1 MAEIQLLSR
10 PVSTTIRSSVIL
22 PNISQIFSELL
33 QNSLDADSTVVSC
46 HIDLNKRNES
56 LRIEDDGFGITRE
69 GLSKIGKRFRTSKGV
84 HEDGLGPVNFYGFRG
99 EALASIAALSLL
111 EITTKEK
118 SSQVLCK
125 VIRNSKILYE
135 GRHPNGHI
143 AGEHGTTVVVKDIFC
158 NLPVRREELA
168 NTSATVLMGQ
178 LRRVVET
185 LSLGNPHVKW
195 AVWEKRSEATGEMKK
210 IISINQSS
218 SALSVFNTLYGSAL
232 VRHVQNVRVTSGDR
246 RVDGFISVYGDIS
259 KTHQYLFI
267 NGHHIDRGDLHE
279 LIARQFAK
287 SKFTI
292 FALSGEHEE
301 AGYTASKR
309 SPRRLERHPVY
320 VLNVT
325 LPFSELDMSYEPKKR
340 TVGYKHMEFLKT
352 ILLAI
357 VNEFLKRNGYSSD
370 HSVSLTP
377 SFKNRSFCRASLPI
391 TRPGST
397 LAKTSLLKTS
407 LSHSRPLYRDISASA
422 VSRRVLTKPFE
433 PNSFQQSLYSTVRSQ
448 IPNIPSM
455 NESSTNKVKWTDG
468 FACEKETGVFSL
480 THPNYPLSVEPKS
493 VSNSRNRSLNQ
504 PDDTCHNC
512 TYTSSPDNIQPLSLV
527 TPASSTI
534 PLQLTSLSNATVL
547 GQVDKKYIA
556 AIIDSTSFPALS
568 LIDQHAADERVEV
581 ERILLEL
588 CEGFTQGNLK
598 VHRTE
603 NTADSDGLMITLTRP
618 EASVLSQPGV
628 VPLFK
633 RWGIDLRLPYDL
645 LEMEYVQVK
654 VHTVPNTFSSRL
666 SKKEGIE
673 LTRLVKGYLS
683 TIVDNAGE
691 IDAFLRSLH
700 VQDVARYK
708 EEDKQ
713 DICHSGNWNNVV
725 RFMPREL
732 LELANSKACR
742 GAIMF
747 EDRLSRDQ
755 CSRLLEQL
763 AGTKFPFT
771 CAHGRP
777 VMVPLLILKGYKKE
791 SKRRRFINWSKLKK
805 EMEEYDQ

>member
-301 AGYTASKR
+301 AGYT
-309 SPRRLERHPVY
+309 
-320 VLNVT
+320 
-325 LPFSELDMSYEPKKR
+325 
-340 TVGYKHMEFLKT
+340 VGYK
-352 ILLAI
+352 
-357 VNEFLKRNGYSSD
+357 FLKRNGYSSD